1 MVVDSSDTD
10 RLHIAKREL
19 HQMVESEVREIGQFV
34 KYNRF

>member
-19 HQMVESEVREIGQFV
+19 HQMVESEVRTVI
-34 KYNRF
+34 